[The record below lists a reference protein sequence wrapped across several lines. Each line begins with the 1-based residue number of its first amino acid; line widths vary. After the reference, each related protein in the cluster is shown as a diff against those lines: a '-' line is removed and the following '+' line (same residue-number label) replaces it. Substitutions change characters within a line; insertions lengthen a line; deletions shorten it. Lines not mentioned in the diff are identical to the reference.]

1 MTTDL
6 QNTLLTTFNLPL
18 VGSVAVPTLLE
29 WMGAAVG
36 LISVVGNLR
45 FERWGWLAQAVSS
58 VVYLAVFY
66 LQGLFGLAALQIYF
80 TLVAV
85 WAWWQWAKSRE
96 ENSARVLQLTPKLT
110 WILGLIWMVST
121 GGLGLVL
128 QAAGEASSAYIDAF
142 VTTGSILAQGLMVKH
157 FRNTWH
163 VWLIVNII
171 SVGLFAKSQLW
182 ATTLLYA
189 VFAALA
195 LAGLKSWKK

>member
-80 TLVAV
+80 TLVAA
-85 WAWWQWAKSRE
+85 WAWWRWAKSRE
-96 ENSARVLQLTPKLT
+96 ENSSRVLQLPPKLT

-128 QAAGEASSAYIDAF
+128 QSAGEASSAYIDAF
-142 VTTGSILAQGLMVKH
+142 VTTGSILAQGLMAKH

-163 VWLIVNII
+163 VWLIVNIV
-171 SVGLFAKSQLW
+171 SVGLFAKSELW